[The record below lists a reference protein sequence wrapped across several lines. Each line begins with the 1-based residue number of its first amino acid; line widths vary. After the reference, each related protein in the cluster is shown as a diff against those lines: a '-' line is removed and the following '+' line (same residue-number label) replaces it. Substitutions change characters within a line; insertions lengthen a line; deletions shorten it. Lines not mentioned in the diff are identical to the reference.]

1 MRTLGRF
8 SSGSALFVFPS
19 TSLLFLLFLHFAGY
33 KLYFQVR
40 FFLIFTDL
48 FHAGQ
53 DARQLRQFCN
63 RLTVIGLHSRFISTV
78 SDKLKLD
85 ILIFVRYNKSDNAAV
100 FPHLVIG
107 LLDCT
112 AQVSGFIAVF
122 RGGSFGKGIPHTHF
136 HRRVMQRA
144 ASTIN
149 RGKGHFPLLVHLPAQ
164 E

>member
-53 DARQLRQFCN
+53 DARQFCQFCN

-78 SDKLKLD
+78 SDKLKLN

-100 FPHLVIG
+100 FPPSYNRPSRLHGPSQWFHSCLSRREFRQRYPPHSLSPPCDATC
-107 LLDCT
+107 LLHN
-112 AQVSGFIAVF
+112 
-122 RGGSFGKGIPHTHF
+122 K
-136 HRRVMQRA
+136 
-144 ASTIN
+144 
-149 RGKGHFPLLVHLPAQ
+149 
-164 E
+164 